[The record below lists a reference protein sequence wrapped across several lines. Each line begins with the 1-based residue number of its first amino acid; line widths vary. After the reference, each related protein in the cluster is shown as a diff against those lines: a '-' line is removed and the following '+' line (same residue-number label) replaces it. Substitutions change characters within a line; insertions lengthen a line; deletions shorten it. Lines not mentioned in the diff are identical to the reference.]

1 MTLRTHC
8 VSIRLSPVELAQLDQ
23 QRGAMSRG
31 TYMRRIW
38 SGARLPRPM
47 PAVTAEALDLLR
59 RMSANLN
66 QLAKSTNAGQD
77 LDYQMLTWLVA
88 MADAMIHNL

>member
-1 MTLRTHC
+1 
-8 VSIRLSPVELAQLDQ
+8 
-23 QRGAMSRG
+23 
-31 TYMRRIW
+31 
-38 SGARLPRPM
+38 M